1 MPALDNLERFL
12 HEDQAKMP
20 VLLKAGLIHAQFET
34 IHPFLDGNGRVGR
47 LLITFLLCQSGV
59 LTQPLLYL
67 SLYLKNHKQR
77 YYEALQRVRT
87 DGEWEEWLVFY
98 LEGVATVAIEATET
112 ARRLVSLFENDRRA
126 IHELGRKAHV
136 PLLAHELLKGRVATT
151 ITNLAKVANVTFP
164 TASTALQRLVTLGI
178 AKEITGRSRDQL
190 FVYDKYL
197 AALSDPV

>member
-1 MPALDNLERFL
+1 
-12 HEDQAKMP
+12 
-20 VLLKAGLIHAQFET
+20 
-34 IHPFLDGNGRVGR
+34 
-47 LLITFLLCQSGV
+47 
-59 LTQPLLYL
+59 
-67 SLYLKNHKQR
+67 
-77 YYEALQRVRT
+77 
-87 DGEWEEWLVFY
+87 
-98 LEGVATVAIEATET
+98 LEGVAAVAIEATET